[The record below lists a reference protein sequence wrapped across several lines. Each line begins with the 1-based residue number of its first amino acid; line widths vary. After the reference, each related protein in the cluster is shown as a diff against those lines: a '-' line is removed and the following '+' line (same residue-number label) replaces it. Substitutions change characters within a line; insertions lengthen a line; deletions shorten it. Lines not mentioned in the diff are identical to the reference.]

1 MTLQQIV
8 NLTVYAVG
16 HFSSFAPVNAPASQ
30 SPLRSGAVFAGSAMD
45 LIKGDRRPPDV
56 VTPPKGRCRRGRTPV
71 RRAADQDIRCA
82 RCPDAVAWLRTMV
95 ISGPRA
101 GPELSSA
108 KNSAQHRC
116 VGGPFQGMLQRWF

>member
-1 MTLQQIV
+1 MQSDI
-8 NLTVYAVG
+8 
-16 HFSSFAPVNAPASQ
+16 SAPLHQVNAQAVQ
-30 SPLRSGAVFAGSAMD
+30 SPLRSSAVFAGSAMD
-45 LIKGDRRPPDV
+45 LIKAYRRPTDV

-101 GPELSSA
+101 GPELPSA
-108 KNSAQHRC
+108 KNSVQHRC